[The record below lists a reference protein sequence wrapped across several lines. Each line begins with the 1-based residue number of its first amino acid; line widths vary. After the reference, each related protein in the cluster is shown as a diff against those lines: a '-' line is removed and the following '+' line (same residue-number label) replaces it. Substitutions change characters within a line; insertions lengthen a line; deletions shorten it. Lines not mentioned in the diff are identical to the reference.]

1 MAREE
6 FSTNR
11 FRSVQSIQWYV
22 FFVWKHSVRSPQ
34 HKKKPMMESFWGR
47 KTWSSVFSFWQSSDM
62 ISSHTN
68 IIFGKRLKSI
78 LHCSNMHGNN
88 LCNECMKSIPFV
100 SFVVVGADLLLMR
113 LLLFHRWV
121 FFSVVVLFFLLL
133 CPSVSLCLVSIP
145 ITNGSFTIAW
155 QMRYWQFDDCSFM
168 SRSMWYVTKRSY
180 LTFYSNEMK
189 IGFSLIFT
197 CCVQSHVKYHWLQ
210 LFRHQIK
217 LPIITDAEAF
227 QSDFQ
232 FIRW

>member
-11 FRSVQSIQWYV
+11 FRSNRFNDMCSLFENIPWDRLSTRKNRWWNRFEGGKRDQVYFHFGRVQ
-22 FFVWKHSVRSPQ
+22 
-34 HKKKPMMESFWGR
+34 
-47 KTWSSVFSFWQSSDM
+47 TWSHLILILYLGRGWRASCIVQICTETIYVMSVWNRFHSF
-62 ISSHTN
+62 
-68 IIFGKRLKSI
+68 
-78 LHCSNMHGNN
+78 
-88 LCNECMKSIPFV
+88 
-100 SFVVVGADLLLMR
+100 R
-113 LLLFHRWV
+113 LLLLVLIYFWCDYYYFIV
-121 FFSVVVLFFLLL
+121 EFFSVVVLFFLLL

>member
-121 FFSVVVLFFLLL
+121 FFFCCCSLLPPPMSFCLSLSCVHSHNEWIIYNCLTNEILTIRWLFIYVSFDVIRDQTFILDFLLEWDENWIFINFYVL
-133 CPSVSLCLVSIP
+133 CPISC
-145 ITNGSFTIAW
+145 
-155 QMRYWQFDDCSFM
+155 
-168 SRSMWYVTKRSY
+168 
-180 LTFYSNEMK
+180 
-189 IGFSLIFT
+189 
-197 CCVQSHVKYHWLQ
+197 
-210 LFRHQIK
+210 
-217 LPIITDAEAF
+217 
-227 QSDFQ
+227 
-232 FIRW
+232 